1 VDDVEWHL
9 AEQMADR
16 LRMRIEEFE
25 SLKLTGQN
33 PSGSAQRL
41 SSFVVYWLTLK
52 ARCNSYVEFHYWNS
66 WLMRFPL
73 TARRAGGTAP
83 HPAVRD
89 GLD

>member
-52 ARCNSYVEFHYWNS
+52 ARCNSYVSFI
-66 WLMRFPL
+66 
-73 TARRAGGTAP
+73 TGTAGLFSP
-83 HPAVRD
+83 HGQACRGNRSPSGGPRWA
-89 GLD
+89 